1 MSPHRHCHRGVFV
14 NWTFWTALGSFF
26 AALGVG
32 LGAFGAHALKARL
45 PVEDLAIF
53 EVGVRYQMYHALALL
68 FVGFLASKVD
78 SSLIKAAGWTF
89 VFGIVVFSGSLYTL
103 VFTGVR
109 TWGAV
114 TPVGGLAFIVAWLLV
129 GVAVIKS

>member
-1 MSPHRHCHRGVFV
+1 M
-14 NWTFWTALGSFF
+14 NWTFWTAMGSFF

-32 LGAFGAHALKARL
+32 LGAFGAHALKTRL
-45 PVEDLAIF
+45 SPEDLTIF

-68 FVGFLASKVD
+68 FVGFLASKID
-78 SSLIKAAGWTF
+78 STMITFAGWSF
-89 VFGIVVFSGSLYTL
+89 MLGILVFSGSLYTL

-114 TPVGGLAFIVAWLLV
+114 TPIGGLAFIVAWLLV
-129 GVAVIKS
+129 GAAVIKS

>member
-1 MSPHRHCHRGVFV
+1 M
-14 NWTFWTALGSFF
+14 NWTLWTALGSFF

-32 LGAFGAHALKARL
+32 FGAFGAHALKTRL
-45 PVEDLAIF
+45 SPEDLAIF

-68 FVGFLASKVD
+68 ALGFIASKMD
-78 SSLIKAAGWTF
+78 SNLIKIAGALY

-103 VFTGVR
+103 VLTGVR

-114 TPVGGLAFIVAWLLV
+114 TPIGGLAFIMAWLLV
-129 GVAVIKS
+129 GIAVIKS

>member
-1 MSPHRHCHRGVFV
+1 M
-14 NWTFWTALGSFF
+14 NWTLWTALGSLF

-32 LGAFGAHALKARL
+32 FGAFGAHALKSRL
-45 PVEDLAIF
+45 SPDDLAIF

-68 FVGFLASKVD
+68 ALGFIASKMD
-78 SSLIKAAGWTF
+78 SNLIKIAGWLY

-103 VFTGVR
+103 VLSGVR

-114 TPVGGLAFIVAWLLV
+114 TPIGGLAFILAWLLV
-129 GVAVIKS
+129 GIAVIKS

>member
-1 MSPHRHCHRGVFV
+1 M
-14 NWTFWTALGSFF
+14 NWTLWTALGSFF

-32 LGAFGAHALKARL
+32 LGAFGAHALKGRL
-45 PVEDLAIF
+45 SVEDLGIF
-53 EVGVRYQMYHALALL
+53 ETGVRYQIYHALALL
-68 FVGFLASKVD
+68 FVGFLASKMD
-78 SSLIKAAGWTF
+78 SSLVKFAGWAF
-89 VFGIVVFSGSLYTL
+89 VLGILVFSGSLYTL